1 MHLATG
7 VPFTR
12 TLDIDY
18 RFSVRL
24 RVNPA
29 VQQAQGTV
37 EVFLVVRSLVCFHTI
52 SPSSQ
57 RNMVNDVFRRRLRC
71 RQSFFGYSDSDR
83 QLFK

>member
-7 VPFTR
+7 TPFTR

-29 VQQAQGTV
+29 VQQAQCTV
-37 EVFLVVRSLVCFHTI
+37 EG
-52 SPSSQ
+52 
-57 RNMVNDVFRRRLRC
+57 
-71 RQSFFGYSDSDR
+71 FFGGQEPGMLSYH
-83 QLFK
+83 LPFFPEKHGK